1 MDTPHV
7 LTEPRDVAAYAAA
20 LAAGS
25 GPIAI
30 DAERASGFRYSQRA
44 YLLQVK
50 RTGAGIALIDPVAV
64 PDLTDLAAA
73 MTNAEWILH
82 AATQDLPCLFELGLR
97 PTTLFD
103 TELAGRLLGRE
114 RVSLAALVAEELG
127 VTLVKGHGAADWSK
141 RPLSDAQLRYAALD
155 VDHLIEL
162 RDRLATALAEARK
175 AHIASEE
182 FTALLN
188 FEPRERGPD
197 PWRRLS
203 GVHRLKSAEQ
213 LGRAR
218 ALWWER
224 DRLASAQDIAPGRLL
239 KDVDLV
245 ALAADLTATP
255 DDPWHRALKDAIPL
269 SAAELSGKPAGK
281 LPPTKSWADRNP
293 IAGARWALA
302 RPALVALA
310 EQMHLPLENLMT
322 PELVRRMLW
331 DPPEPLS
338 AIGEEMRIAGAR
350 PWQIAAVAPII
361 EEACQTAALEVTDQ

>member
-7 LTEPRDVAAYAAA
+7 LTESREVAAYADA
-20 LAAGS
+20 LAAGF

-44 YLLQVK
+44 YLIQVK
-50 RTGAGIALIDPVAV
+50 RSGAGIALIDPIAV
-64 PDLTDLAAA
+64 PDLTDLASA
-73 MTNAEWILH
+73 MTDTEWILH

-97 PTTLFD
+97 PTALFD

-127 VTLVKGHGAADWSK
+127 VTLAKGHGAADWSK

-162 RDRLATALAEARK
+162 RDRLSAALHGAEK
-175 AHIASEE
+175 THIAAEE
-182 FTALLN
+182 FTALLD
-188 FEPRERGPD
+188 FAPRDRGPD

-203 GVHRLKSAEQ
+203 GVHRLKSAEH

-218 ALWWER
+218 ALWFER
-224 DRLASAQDIAPGRLL
+224 DRLASAQDIAPGRLI

-245 ALAADLTATP
+245 ALAGDLTATP
-255 DDPWHRALKDAIPL
+255 EEPWLSVLRNAIPL
-269 SAAELSGKPAGK
+269 SAAELAAKPAGK
-281 LPPTKSWADRNP
+281 LPPTKSWSDRNP
-293 IAGARWALA
+293 IAGARWGLA
-302 RPALVALA
+302 RPALIALA
-310 EQMHLPLENLMT
+310 EQMQVPLENLMT
-322 PELVRRMLW
+322 PELVRRLLW
-331 DPPEPLS
+331 EPPEPLET
-338 AIGEEMRIAGAR
+338 IVDEMRVGGAR

-361 EEACQTAALEVTDQ
+361 DEACRTAALEVTGE